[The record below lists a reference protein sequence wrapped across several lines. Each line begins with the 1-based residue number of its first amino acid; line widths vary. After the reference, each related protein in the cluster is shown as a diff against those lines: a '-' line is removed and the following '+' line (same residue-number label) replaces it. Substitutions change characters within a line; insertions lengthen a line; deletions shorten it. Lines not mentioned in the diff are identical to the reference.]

1 MTPLDAARAGV
12 SKKSMRAFPWIAV
25 LGVLF
30 SSCVVRGPVCPAGQT
45 NCGDYCADLYYD
57 DLDCG
62 ACGAACRVGDFCS
75 QGYCVVGT
83 CVGDGYGCRFDTD
96 CCSNYCA
103 SDGRCGC
110 IPAGNYGCSANLDC
124 CSNYCGRDGLCR

>member
-1 MTPLDAARAGV
+1 
-12 SKKSMRAFPWIAV
+12 MRALSWIAA
-25 LGVLF
+25 LGVLI
-30 SSCVVRGPVCPAGQT
+30 SGCVVRGPSCPPGYV
-45 NCGDYCADLYYD
+45 NCGDYCADLAND

-75 QGYCVVGT
+75 QGLCVVGT
-83 CVGDGYGCRFDTD
+83 CVADGYGCAYASD

-110 IPAGNYGCSANLDC
+110 IPAGNYGCTQNFDC